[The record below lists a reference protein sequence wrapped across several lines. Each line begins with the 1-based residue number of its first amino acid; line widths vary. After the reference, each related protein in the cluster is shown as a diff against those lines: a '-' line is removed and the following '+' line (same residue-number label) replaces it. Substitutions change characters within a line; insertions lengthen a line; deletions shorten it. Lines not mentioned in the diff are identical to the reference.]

1 MKELLNPEDWD
12 KIRVE
17 LKEYQNKLNMVVGIV
32 GFMTALACLWTE
44 HPSLYAFI
52 GAIIF
57 FILKSHV
64 LSVFPKDVITLRKLA
79 KEYPENEEIKS
90 ELKKLEKFLSVK
102 SIMKN
107 GKPAMIGYF
116 FYWFVLVVEIPSV
129 FLGVK
134 WLELFY
140 K

>member
-1 MKELLNPEDWD
+1 MDGLLNPEDWD

-17 LKEYQNKLNMVVGIV
+17 LKEYQNKLNMVVGIG
-32 GFMTALACLWTE
+32 GFMTALACLGTE
-44 HPSLYAFI
+44 HPSLYALI
-52 GAIIF
+52 GVFIF

-90 ELKKLEKFLSVK
+90 ELKNLEKFLSVK

-116 FYWFVLVVEIPSV
+116 FYWFVLSLEFLSLLGYKWVE
-129 FLGVK
+129 
-134 WLELFY
+134 WFY